1 MLRIL
6 LDQIDKYKTG
16 IIAIEE
22 VRWISQG
29 VLEKGDHAVFYSC
42 DRKQHLLVVGFVVKK
57 NFNA

>member
-29 VLEKGDHAVFYSC
+29 VLEKGDHAVFFSSIATFHQNGSSNENG
-42 DRKQHLLVVGFVVKK
+42 KVI
-57 NFNA
+57 